1 MPAFKALVFPCVPWN
16 KYRNRRGSFAIND
29 SHTARVSSFEL
40 LSTTSTSHSSP
51 SGTTEASRLFKTT
64 ARDFA
69 RFQVQMMTVKSM
81 AYARAPALAF
91 LEAVAL
97 PHQRARLFTA
107 ATGCD
112 TPFQTALQNPR
123 KSPLQL
129 NGIPRLRSQFL

>member
-51 SGTTEASRLFKTT
+51 LGTIEASRLFKT
-64 ARDFA
+64 AASDLA

-81 AYARAPALAF
+81 TYARTATLGFLA
-91 LEAVAL
+91 AIAL

-112 TPFQTALQNPR
+112 TPFQTAMP
-123 KSPLQL
+123 
-129 NGIPRLRSQFL
+129 